1 MTRIWEI
8 ERALLVQGRKEA
20 RGLLTG
26 DVEQRWDPGS
36 WRMPGSELENL
47 QAQKEALDQG
57 LDDQVMAVKRRHRL
71 KTDSESE
78 ELIEKM
84 KERDPGYP
92 DNAKST
98 TSFGEFQSTPIK
110 IGVGNEKQMPEKPVP
125 QEEEEQ

>member
-8 ERALLVQGRKEA
+8 ERALLVQGRQEA
-20 RGLLTG
+20 RGLLTS

-36 WRMPGSELENL
+36 WRMPSSELENL

-71 KTDSESE
+71 KTDSDSE
-78 ELIEKM
+78 DLIEKM

-92 DNAKST
+92 DNK
-98 TSFGEFQSTPIK
+98 TSSMFD
-110 IGVGNEKQMPEKPVP
+110 IGVR
-125 QEEEEQ
+125 